1 MKTIHLHTIV
11 NYMDRLHNHGFSPVS
26 EGSIIAAEEV

>member
-11 NYMDRLHNHGFSPVS
+11 NYTDRLHNHGYSAVAD
-26 EGSIIAAEEV
+26 GIIAVEEV